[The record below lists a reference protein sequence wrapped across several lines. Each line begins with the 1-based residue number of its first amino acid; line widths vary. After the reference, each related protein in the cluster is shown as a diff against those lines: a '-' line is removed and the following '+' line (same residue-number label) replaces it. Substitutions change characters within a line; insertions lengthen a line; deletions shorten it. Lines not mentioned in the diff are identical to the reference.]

1 MIGREESPLV
11 RTIIWF
17 RPVLKAGTSCTRY
30 PGSDAIP
37 ELCHKVVPKQP
48 ELSRANRLLCKQLH
62 FGATN
67 EKEFGGQETAVVE
80 IRAARLGDV
89 S

>member
-17 RPVLKAGTSCTRY
+17 RPVLKGEPLVLGTGLRCN
-30 PGSDAIP
+30 
-37 ELCHKVVPKQP
+37 
-48 ELSRANRLLCKQLH
+48 SRAMPQGGAKATRTVLSKQASLQQLH

-80 IRAARLGDV
+80 IRAARPGDV